1 MSFGDGNV
9 REKLEELQGRY
20 DALVVV
26 ACFMADRM
34 QSINYKEYGPASWD
48 YIQRELG
55 KLGIRE
61 PFGKKAADVIN
72 RRADFVTCKCGGQ
85 VEVTDRWFAK
95 CPDCGRMLFT

>member
-55 KLGIRE
+55 KLGIILIL
-61 PFGKKAADVIN
+61 AAVVILN
-72 RRADFVTCKCGGQ
+72 IRLRRAKQ
-85 VEVTDRWFAK
+85 
-95 CPDCGRMLFT
+95 